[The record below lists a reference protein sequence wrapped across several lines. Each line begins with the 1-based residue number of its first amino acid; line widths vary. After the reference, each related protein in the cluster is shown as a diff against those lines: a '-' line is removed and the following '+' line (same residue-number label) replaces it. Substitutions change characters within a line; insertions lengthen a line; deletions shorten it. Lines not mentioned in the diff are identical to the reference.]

1 MGHTT
6 RNATQDMTT
15 TEGGNRDALEAQLL
29 ELQAEIK
36 ALREQGT
43 QIDRHHPRANHAFPP
58 SCPSSRGDEVKTCTS
73 GSSESTHCVAST
85 AMTPRTP
92 T

>member
-15 TEGGNRDALEAQLL
+15 TEGGSRDALEAQLL

-36 ALREQGT
+36 ALREARYP
-43 QIDRHHPRANHAFPP
+43 DRPPP
-58 SCPSSRGDEVKTCTS
+58 SESKPRVPTFLPKFKGRRGED
-73 GSSESTHCVAST
+73 GSSKSTHCVAST